1 MRVMVTGAA
10 AGIGRATAA
19 ILADRGAEIVAVDRD
34 GPPDDGPGAG
44 WTWYRADLSDPA
56 SVDAVP
62 VEGRFDALVSA
73 AGLPPRPGTEATVL
87 AVNFLG
93 LRRFAE
99 RVIPAMADGG
109 ALVSLASKAGA
120 FWRDHADQAR
130 RLMALD
136 DPAALP
142 RFVADEGID
151 PVRSYDLS
159 KEAVILWTK
168 GRTRAL
174 QAMGLRAN
182 TVSPAAVETAILSD
196 FNAAFGTR
204 ATEGTALMGR
214 PGTAVEVAEVAAFL
228 ASPASGWIKGQDIAV
243 DGGLAAIRD
252 AQALGL

>member
-10 AGIGRATAA
+10 AGIGRATAE
-19 ILADRGAEIVAVDRD
+19 ILAAEGAEIVAVDRD
-34 GPPDDGPGAG
+34 DPPDNGLGTD
-44 WTWYRADLSDPA
+44 WTWHRADLSDPA
-56 SVDAVP
+56 SIDAVP
-62 VEGRFDALVSA
+62 VEGRFDALISA
-73 AGLPPRPGTEATVL
+73 AGLPPRPGTEAAVL

-93 LRRFAE
+93 LRRLAE
-99 RVIPAMADGG
+99 RVIPAMAEGG

-120 FWRDHADQAR
+120 GWRGNAAQGK

-168 GRTRAL
+168 ARTRAL
-174 QAMGLRAN
+174 QALGLRAN
-182 TVSPAAVETAILSD
+182 TVSPAAVETAILQD
-196 FNAAFGTR
+196 FVTAFGAR

-214 PGTAVEVAEVAAFL
+214 PGTAREAAEVAAFL
-228 ASPASGWIKGQDIAV
+228 ARPASGWIKGQDIAV

-252 AQALGL
+252 AAALGL